1 MKQLAIKSR
10 LFGGIKPKENP
21 AKPINSNRAP
31 VVYLL
36 ALAVMFWNI
45 LEADSARFAFAQ
57 SAQGGYL
64 NIDPATA
71 NQILRSLNEFTPVIN
86 EDNIDLEMAFDP
98 TLNEGF
104 ASADDIAEKLTTE
117 ESDLEVEYVIKK
129 GDTLSGIA
137 ARHDTTVA
145 TLIDRNKLSLNEI
158 ESLKLGETIVIPP
171 KITSNSTK
179 WLEQL
184 QSKRAQEQQQIA
196 AARTSTGTQ
205 RAASGYS
212 SVASRDLRV
221 PIRYRYIS
229 RGLLSYHFGID
240 YVANT
245 GTPVHAAQTGK
256 VIEITRGWAGGFG
269 ISVLIDHG
277 GGLTTRYAH
286 LSSVAVSIGQNVGQG
301 QLIAYSG
308 NTGYSTGP
316 HLHFETRLHGRAIYP
331 Y

>member
-1 MKQLAIKSR
+1 MKKLAITSR
-10 LFGGIKPKENP
+10 LRGIKPNETTDKLLS
-21 AKPINSNRAP
+21 SNRAP
-31 VVYLL
+31 VVYVL

-64 NIDPATA
+64 NIDPSTA
-71 NQILRSLNEFTPVIN
+71 NQILKSLNEFTPVIN
-86 EDNIDLEMAFDP
+86 EENIDLELAFDP

-104 ASADDIAEKLTTE
+104 ASAYDVEQKLTTK
-117 ESDLEVEYVIKK
+117 ESDLETEYVIKK

-137 ARHDTTVA
+137 SRHNTTVA

-158 ESLKLGETIVIPP
+158 ESLKLGEKIIIPP
-171 KITSNSTK
+171 QITSNSTK

-184 QSKRAQEQQQIA
+184 QVKRSQERQRTIIA
-196 AARTSTGTQ
+196 SRTNSSTQ
-205 RAASGYS
+205 RASSGYS
-212 SVASRDLRV
+212 SVSSRDLRV

-229 RGLLSYHFGID
+229 RGLLRYHFGID

-245 GTPVHAAQTGK
+245 GTSVYAAQTGK

-269 ISVLIDHG
+269 VSVLIDHG